1 MPLNR
6 PERAVN
12 FQFVA
17 LRSGQF
23 SHLFSLNDEALE
35 KQGVLR
41 KVVDS
46 NPGYP
51 CRISLQDAEV
61 GETVLLLNYEHQSMP
76 SPFRSSHAIFVRE
89 SAVEANP
96 QINEIPAM
104 FRQRLL
110 SVRAFDNEG
119 MMIDADVVE
128 GEHLESMIDDMF
140 ANESAKYLHIHNAR
154 LGCYAALVERS

>member
-1 MPLNR
+1 M
-6 PERAVN
+6 N

-17 LRSGQF
+17 LRSDQF

-96 QINEIPAM
+96 QINEVPAM
-104 FRQRLL
+104 IRQRLL
-110 SVRAFDNEG
+110 SVRAFDNEA

-140 ANESAKYLHIHNAR
+140 AKESAKYLHIHNAMR
-154 LGCYAALVERS
+154 GCYAALVERS

>member
-17 LRSGQF
+17 LRSDQF

-104 FRQRLL
+104 LRQRLL